1 MEYYSIIKR
10 NEKPIHATTW
20 MKLGNNMPSARSQI
34 TKDHILYYFYL
45 YEISRIGKSTE
56 TESRL
61 VVARGWGKKRSTCLK
76 V

>member
-34 TKDHILYYFYL
+34 TKDHILYYFKYVAL
-45 YEISRIGKSTE
+45 WKRQNCSDRSGIKGGGR
-56 TESRL
+56 ESMQR
-61 VVARGWGKKRSTCLK
+61 A
-76 V
+76 